1 MRIIHNDCL
10 PEGKRRAPGG
20 FTLIETLIVV
30 VIVILLAGI
39 GVPSLGRLVASSRL
53 QEVAWLMVEDL
64 RTTKESAILYQQDLN
79 VYLDFGNSPIE
90 PTNANNKNNRRYFY
104 ETFQY
109 DPLTDPVS
117 HYVPT
122 DAPDGKFVERVLKYG
137 IVVDAISGL
146 PNSSITFDGK
156 KYFVITFRSGAGNT
170 FRGRADV
177 TTSISSRTNT
187 STSAIS
193 SDNLTVR
200 LKDTQGHLF
209 YVIINVSG
217 KITMNGSPP

>member
-1 MRIIHNDCL
+1 LRIIHNNYL
-10 PEGKRRAPGG
+10 PEKKGRAPGG

-53 QEVAWLMVEDL
+53 QEAAWLMVEDL
-64 RTTKESAILYQQDLN
+64 RTAKESAILYQQDLN

-90 PTNANNKNNRRYFY
+90 PTNASNKNNRRYFY

-109 DPLTDPVS
+109 NSLENQ
-117 HYVPT
+117 HYIPT
-122 DAPDGKFVERVLKYG
+122 DSPDDKFTERVLKYG
-137 IVVDAISGL
+137 IVIDAISGL

-177 TTSISSRTNT
+177 TASISSRKNT

-193 SDNLTVR
+193 SDNLTIR

-209 YVIINVSG
+209 YVIINASG